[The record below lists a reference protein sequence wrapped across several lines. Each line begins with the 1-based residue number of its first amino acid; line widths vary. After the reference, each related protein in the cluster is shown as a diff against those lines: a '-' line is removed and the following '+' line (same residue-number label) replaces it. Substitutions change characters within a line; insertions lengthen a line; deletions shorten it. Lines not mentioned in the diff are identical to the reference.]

1 MPRRVRVEIEGGLYH
16 VYNRIGQGQGPFS
29 DDGEAET
36 FVDLFREA
44 KQRGEL
50 VVFAWCLLPN
60 HYHFAVRMQSVP
72 LWRTMH
78 TLQHRY
84 ALGFNRRR
92 GVLGGVWQGRYKA
105 KMIEDQRYFD
115 RLMAYIHLNPVEA
128 GLVDDPADYPW
139 SGHRELL
146 GKVKRPLVDVDEAL
160 LGFGTTLRSARAA
173 YVRTLKGVRDE
184 SWSGDKVDRLPWWS
198 AGGDREIQTVDS
210 GPYIDMLGRSTG
222 LERPSLSIAEFIEA
236 VVGEMGIEVAELA
249 GKARKPEIVRLREIM
264 AVVGVE
270 RYGVGVKALA
280 EALGK
285 SRVTV
290 SSWVSRGA
298 NKRIAEP
305 AFARQL
311 DDLDTRIAGRGR

>member
-16 VYNRIGQGQGPFS
+16 VYNRIGQGQRPFS
-29 DDGEAET
+29 DDAEAAA

-60 HYHFAVRMQSVP
+60 HFHFAVRMRSVP
-72 LWRTMH
+72 MWRTMH
-78 TLQHRY
+78 ALQHRY

-105 KMIEDQRYFD
+105 KLIEDQRYFD
-115 RLMAYIHLNPVEA
+115 QLMAYIHLNPVKA
-128 GLVDDPADYPW
+128 GLVDDPAAYQW

-146 GKVKRPLVDVDEAL
+146 GKAKKPLVDVDEAL
-160 LGFGTTLRSARAA
+160 LGFGATLRSARAA
-173 YVRTLKGVRDE
+173 YVRTLKGAREE
-184 SWSGDKVDRLPWWS
+184 SWAGDSVDRLPWWS
-198 AGGDREIQTVDS
+198 ADDDREIQTVDS

-222 LERPSLSIAEFIEA
+222 LERPLLTASEFVEAAAAELG
-236 VVGEMGIEVAELA
+236 VDLPELA
-249 GKARKPEIVRLREIM
+249 GRGRMPETVHLREIV

-280 EALGK
+280 EEFGK

-298 NKRIAEP
+298 VKRSSEQ
-305 AFARQL
+305 AFARQVDEL
-311 DDLDTRIAGRGR
+311 DKRIADRRC